1 MSGRAVS
8 AVTRPDGG
16 RGPVD
21 AVRAVRSRGFDV
33 IRSNPATL
41 LLLPPLIFV
50 LVLFIVPLAQVIWG
64 SFFAPDFTLQHYQ
77 RIVETPVYA
86 QVLWR
91 TLRVAALTTFFC
103 ILLGYPAAL
112 LLASATPR
120 VRNWLMLCV
129 VVPFFL
135 SMLIRNFIWMALL
148 QRSGVINRNLLEWGW
163 ISEPLPL
170 MYNEFGMLVTM
181 TNMLLPYTIFPILS
195 SLLAISP
202 DLRHASLSLGA
213 SPVRSFATVTFPLSL
228 PGVAAGG
235 LLVFIVS
242 LGFFITPALV
252 GGPKQM
258 MISNLIDF
266 SVREVLNWPF
276 AFSLANILLCVTLA
290 LYYFHVRY
298 IESRLPRTELI

>member
-1 MSGRAVS
+1 MSGTAASMPAGAGAPAPDPRPFARARGW
-8 AVTRPDGG
+8 TRL
-16 RGPVD
+16 RLD
-21 AVRAVRSRGFDV
+21 AS
-33 IRSNPATL
+33 TL
-41 LLLPPLIFV
+41 LLLPPLAFV
-50 LVLFIVPLAQVIWG
+50 LVLFVVPLTQVIWG
-64 SFFAPDFTLQHYQ
+64 SVFAPDFTLQHYQ

-91 TLRVAALTTFFC
+91 TLRVAALTTILC
-103 ILLGYPAAL
+103 IVLGYPAAL
-112 LLASATPR
+112 LLAGVAPR
-120 VRNWLMLCV
+120 TRQWLMLCV

-148 QRSGVINRNLLEWGW
+148 QRTGVINRNLLELGW
-163 ISEPLPL
+163 ITEPLPL

-202 DLRHASLSLGA
+202 DLRHASASLGA
-213 SPVRSFATVTFPLSL
+213 DPLRRFFSVTFPLSL

-276 AFSLANILLCVTLA
+276 AFALANLLLCVTLV
-290 LYYFHVRY
+290 LYYLHVRY
-298 IESRLPRTELI
+298 IESRLPRTVL

>member
-1 MSGRAVS
+1 MKLRLNA
-8 AVTRPDGG
+8 
-16 RGPVD
+16 
-21 AVRAVRSRGFDV
+21 
-33 IRSNPATL
+33 PAL
-41 LLLPPLIFV
+41 LLLPPLVFV
-50 LVLFIVPLAQVIWG
+50 VVLFVVPLMQVIWG
-64 SFFAPDFTLQHYQ
+64 SFFAPDFTLAHYQ
-77 RIVETPVYA
+77 RIVETPVYS

-91 TLRVAALTTFFC
+91 TLRVAALTTALC
-103 ILLGYPAAL
+103 ILLGYPAAV
-112 LLASATPR
+112 LLANVSPR
-120 VRNWLMLCV
+120 TRNWLMLCV

-135 SMLIRNFIWMALL
+135 SMLIRNFVWMTLL

-163 ISEPLPL
+163 ITEPLPL

-202 DLRHASLSLGA
+202 DLRHASASLGA
-213 SPVRSFATVTFPLSL
+213 NPFRCFATVTLPLSL

-276 AFSLANILLCVTLA
+276 AFALANLLLCVTLL
-290 LYYFHVRY
+290 LYYLHVRY
-298 IESRLPRTELI
+298 VETRLPRTQLI

>member
-1 MSGRAVS
+1 MKL
-8 AVTRPDGG
+8 RPD
-16 RGPVD
+16 
-21 AVRAVRSRGFDV
+21 A
-33 IRSNPATL
+33 ATL
-41 LLLPPLIFV
+41 LLLPPLIFI
-50 LVLFIVPLAQVIWG
+50 LLLFVVPLAQVIWG
-64 SFFAPDFTLQHYQ
+64 SFFAPEFTLKHYQ
-77 RIVETPVYA
+77 RIIETPIYA

-91 TLRVAALTTFFC
+91 TLRVAVLTTALC
-103 ILLGYPAAL
+103 VVLGYPAAM
-112 LLASATPR
+112 LLANVSPR
-120 VRNWLMLCV
+120 TRQWLMLCV

-135 SMLIRNFIWMALL
+135 SMLIRNFVWMALL
-148 QRSGVINRNLLEWGW
+148 QRSGVINRNLLELGW
-163 ISEPLPL
+163 ITEPLPL

-195 SLLAISP
+195 SLLAIPP
-202 DLRHASLSLGA
+202 DLRHASSSLGA
-213 SPVRSFATVTFPLSL
+213 SAVRRFMTVTLPLSL

-276 AFSLANILLCVTLA
+276 AFALANLLLCVTLV
-290 LYYFHVRY
+290 LYYLHVRY
-298 IESRLPRTELI
+298 VEARLPRTQLI

>member
-1 MSGRAVS
+1 MSGDSVVEDA
-8 AVTRPDGG
+8 
-16 RGPVD
+16 GPE
-21 AVRAVRSRGFDV
+21 VRAMNNRGGASGPWAVLRWLRS
-33 IRSNPATL
+33 SPSAL
-41 LLLPPLIFV
+41 LLLPPLAFV
-50 LVLFIVPLAQVIWG
+50 LVLFIVPLMQVIWG
-64 SFFAPDFTLQHYQ
+64 SVFAPDFTLKHYE

-86 QVLWR
+86 QVLLR
-91 TLRVAALTTFFC
+91 TLRVAALTTAFC
-103 ILLGYPAAL
+103 VLLGYPAAL
-112 LLASATPR
+112 LLASCTAKT
-120 VRNWLMLCV
+120 RNWLMLCV

-135 SMLIRNFIWMALL
+135 SMLIRNFVWMTLL
-148 QRSGVINRNLLEWGW
+148 QRSGIINRNLIDWGL
-163 ISEPLPL
+163 ISQPLPL

-202 DLRHASLSLGA
+202 DLRHASSSLGA
-213 SPVRSFATVTFPLSL
+213 TPLRTFATVTLPLSL

-276 AFSLANILLCVTLA
+276 AFALANLLLCVTLA
-290 LYYFHVRY
+290 LYYVHVRFV
-298 IESRLPRTELI
+298 ESRLPRTGLV

>member
-1 MSGRAVS
+1 MKLRL
-8 AVTRPDGG
+8 
-16 RGPVD
+16 D
-21 AVRAVRSRGFDV
+21 A
-33 IRSNPATL
+33 ATL
-41 LLLPPLIFV
+41 LLLPPLIFI
-50 LVLFIVPLAQVIWG
+50 LVLFVVPLAQVIWG
-64 SFFAPDFTLQHYQ
+64 SFFVPEFTLKHYQ

-91 TLRVAALTTFFC
+91 TLRVAALTTALC
-103 ILLGYPAAL
+103 IVLGYPAAM
-112 LLASATPR
+112 LLANSSPR
-120 VRNWLMLCV
+120 VRQWLMLCV

-135 SMLIRNFIWMALL
+135 SMLIRNFVWMALL
-148 QRSGVINRNLLEWGW
+148 QRSGVINRNLLELGW
-163 ISEPLPL
+163 ITEPLPL

-202 DLRHASLSLGA
+202 DLSHASSSLGA
-213 SPVRSFATVTFPLSL
+213 NAFRRFVTVTLPLSL

-276 AFSLANILLCVTLA
+276 AFALANLLLCVTLA
-290 LYYFHVRY
+290 LYYLHVRY
-298 IESRLPRTELI
+298 VEARLPRTQLI

>member
-1 MSGRAVS
+1 MSDGS
-8 AVTRPDGG
+8 AVDDPRSHSHAVTGG
-16 RGPVD
+16 GGSLRLG
-21 AVRAVRSRGFDV
+21 AVLSWLRS
-33 IRSNPATL
+33 SPSAL
-41 LLLPPLIFV
+41 LLLPPLAFV
-50 LVLFIVPLAQVIWG
+50 LVLFIVPLLQVIWG
-64 SFFAPDFTLQHYQ
+64 SVFAPNFTLQHYE

-86 QVLWR
+86 QVLLR
-91 TLRVAALTTFFC
+91 TLRVAALTTAFC
-103 ILLGYPAAL
+103 VLLGYPAAL
-112 LLASATPR
+112 LLANCTPKM
-120 VRNWLMLCV
+120 RNWLMLCV

-135 SMLIRNFIWMALL
+135 SMLIRNFVWMTLL
-148 QRSGVINRNLLEWGW
+148 QRSGIINRNLMEWGW
-163 ISEPLPL
+163 ISQPLPL

-202 DLRHASLSLGA
+202 DLRHASASLGA
-213 SPVRSFATVTFPLSL
+213 TPLRTFATVTLPLSL

-276 AFSLANILLCVTLA
+276 AFALANLLLSVTLV
-290 LYYFHVRY
+290 LYFVHVRY
-298 IESRLPRTELI
+298 VESKLPRTGLV

>member
-1 MSGRAVS
+1 MKLRL
-8 AVTRPDGG
+8 
-16 RGPVD
+16 D
-21 AVRAVRSRGFDV
+21 A
-33 IRSNPATL
+33 ATL

-50 LVLFIVPLAQVIWG
+50 LVLFVLPLAQVIWG
-64 SFFAPDFTLQHYQ
+64 SFFVPEFTLKHYQ
-77 RIVETPVYA
+77 RIVETPIYA

-91 TLRVAALTTFFC
+91 TLRVAALTTALC
-103 ILLGYPAAL
+103 IVLGYPAAM
-112 LLASATPR
+112 LLANSSPR
-120 VRNWLMLCV
+120 TRQWLMLCV

-135 SMLIRNFIWMALL
+135 SMLIRNFVWMALL
-148 QRSGVINRNLLEWGW
+148 QRSGVINRNLLELGW
-163 ISEPLPL
+163 ITEPLPL

-202 DLRHASLSLGA
+202 DLRHASSSLGA
-213 SPVRSFATVTFPLSL
+213 NALRRFVTVTLPLSL

-276 AFSLANILLCVTLA
+276 AFALANLLLCVTLA
-290 LYYFHVRY
+290 LYYLHVRY
-298 IESRLPRTELI
+298 VEARLPRTQLI